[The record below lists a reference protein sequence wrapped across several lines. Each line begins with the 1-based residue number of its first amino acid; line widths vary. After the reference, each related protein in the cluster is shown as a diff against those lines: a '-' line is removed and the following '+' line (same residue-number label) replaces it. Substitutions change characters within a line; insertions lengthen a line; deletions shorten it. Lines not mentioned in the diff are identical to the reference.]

1 MSNPID
7 RRNFLKQ
14 AGVAGI
20 GLSLTGYFSP
30 SAKANTRTNHDELKK
45 AAQRT
50 YEDLKHVFQKSRDY
64 WKLGHT
70 FDTIID
76 YFIVTDGSDGE
87 AAVFGKLALERYTA
101 SRGSWYDDYPTSPPA
116 R

>member
-14 AGVAGI
+14 ASVAGI
-20 GLSLTGYFSP
+20 SLSLAGYFSP
-30 SAKANTRTNHDELKK
+30 SARANTQMNHNVLKK

-50 YEDLKHVFQKSRDY
+50 YEDLKHVFQKGRDY

-76 YFIVTDGSDGE
+76 YFIVTDGGDGE
-87 AAVFGKLALERYTA
+87 AAVFGKLALEQIGRA
-101 SRGSWYDDYPTSPPA
+101 AGRG
-116 R
+116 RVE